1 MKQVTFPDG
10 RGVPALGQGT
20 WRMGEDARR
29 AEQETR
35 ALRLG
40 LDLGMTL
47 VDTAEMYGHDG
58 STETWLGGALA
69 GRRDGVFLVSKAV
82 PRNAGRER
90 LQRACEASLK
100 RLRTDH
106 LDLYLLHWPGSVPLA
121 ETVAGMEALV
131 AAGKIR
137 AWGVSNFDT
146 DDMEDLVAAGG
157 TGCACNQVLY
167 NVARRGP
174 DFDLAPWLAER
185 AMPLMAYSPVE
196 QGRLPSGGALAAIAA
211 KHGSSATQVA
221 LAWTMRD
228 GALSIP
234 KSADAEHVRENRAAA
249 DLALTADDLAAIDA
263 AFPPPRVKKVLEML

>member
-146 DDMEDLVAAGG
+146 DDMEDLYAAGG